1 MKTYILRHTPQKNKD
16 VLSVFQDT
24 KMIQVSAA
32 ALRIWSKLEVSPLN
46 TIQLLT
52 NRKVL
57 DLVFDQSQ
65 RTHLPIKTP
74 ENRLKTS
81 NKQRRSNS
89 LQHRRLEIFFIFTA
103 IPNQRPS

>member
-16 VLSVFQDT
+16 ILSVFQDAR
-24 KMIQVSAA
+24 MIQVSAA

-57 DLVFDQSQ
+57 DLVLDQSQ

-74 ENRLKTS
+74 ENGLKTS

-89 LQHRRLEIFFIFTA
+89 LQH
-103 IPNQRPS
+103 